1 MKKDVVFISRV
12 IIWIAVILFFYIP
25 FMFLYIK
32 SGNTELAIISLI
44 CIFLFL
50 VLPAKQKIYKMEE
63 SVEQYVEKR
72 LSPSVIK
79 YTARLLEIIIAI
91 TLFCWWTIREILRK

>member
-50 VLPAKQKIYKMEE
+50 VLPAKQKICELE
-63 SVEQYVEKR
+63 RRVELYIEKHYT
-72 LSPSVIK
+72 PIAIK
-79 YTARLLEIIIAI
+79 YTARLIKTLLIAVLCAKLI
-91 TLFCWWTIREILRK
+91 CF